1 MLTPMLTSQLAVA
14 VEDDTSGATGV
25 VRQVIDGLLELV
37 DDPRRLR
44 ATVDHLAARLPWCAP
59 MWHVERAAY
68 ATAPAL
74 ALRLLREQLDVNVDR
89 SVEAALKLLTERGCA
104 VRTAPGSALVGAV
117 LDALPAPTTPGWV
130 TGLVGADALGPTAV
144 LNIVGTRDLARAVPT
159 VIVTTSQKLVPE
171 QPFQRLGAVGF
182 EQVPLGLFEMVVL
195 DGELLTPADVSR
207 RAAALG

>member
-1 MLTPMLTSQLAVA
+1 MRTPMLTSQLAVA
-14 VEDDTSGATGV
+14 VEDDSSGATGV

-37 DDPRRLR
+37 DDPLRLR
-44 ATVDHLAARLPWCAP
+44 ATVDHLTARLPWCAP

-89 SVEAALKLLTERGCA
+89 SVAAAVKLLTERGCA

-130 TGLVGADALGPTAV
+130 GLVGADALGPTAV
-144 LNIVGTRDLARAVPT
+144 LNIVGTRDLACAVPT

-171 QPFQRLGAVGF
+171 QPFQRLGAAGF

-207 RAAALG
+207 RAAALR